1 MADAS
6 NGSGLREH
14 VLIFT
19 RFLKNPRTVGAVS
32 PSSRILAKTI
42 IKLIPDDVPV
52 RLVELGPGTGA
63 LTGALA
69 ERLAPGSRFLA
80 IELEPAFVRKI
91 RQRWPEVEVVC
102 ASAERL
108 AELVSDRGLN
118 PVDHIVSGLPFASL
132 LPEVTQQILDGVQRT
147 LRPGGTFTTF
157 QYSYAYAWAPHAASF
172 RAEMTRRMGGPP
184 VRHLVVRNLPPAFI
198 LTWTRRSPP
207 GSPQLATPPRAK
219 AARARK
225 ARG

>member
-32 PSSRILAKTI
+32 PSSRILARSI
-42 IKLIPDDVPV
+42 ISLIPDDEPV

-69 ERLAPGSRFLA
+69 EHLAPGSRFLA

-91 RQRWPEVEVVC
+91 RQRWPAVEVVC

-108 AELVSDRGLN
+108 EELVDDRGLN

-132 LPEVTQQILDGVQRT
+132 PPEVTEQILDGVQRT

-157 QYSYAYAWAPHAASF
+157 QYAYAYAWAPHASRF
-172 RAEMTRRMGGPP
+172 RAEMTRRMGGAP

-198 LTWTRRSPP
+198 LTWTRRSQPVSMP
-207 GSPQLATPPRAK
+207 LVPHHRGP
-219 AARARK
+219 AAPA
-225 ARG
+225 APDRG

>member
-6 NGSGLREH
+6 NGSGLPEH

-19 RFLKNPRTVGAVS
+19 RFLRNPRTVGAVA
-32 PSSRILAKTI
+32 PSSRALARAMVE
-42 IKLIPDDVPV
+42 LLPSDRPV

-69 ERLAPGSRFLA
+69 DHLAPDSRFLA

-91 RQRWPEVEVVC
+91 RQRWHNVDVVC

-108 AELVSDRGLN
+108 EELVADRGLH

-132 LPEVTQQILDGVQRT
+132 PKDMTRQILDGIEHT

-157 QYSYAYAWAPHAASF
+157 QYIYAYAWARPAAAF
-172 RAEMTRRMGGPP
+172 RGEMTERMGGPP
-184 VRHLVVRNLPPAFI
+184 AKRLVWRNLPPAFA
-198 LTWTRRSPP
+198 LTWTR
-207 GSPQLATPPRAK
+207 K
-219 AARARK
+219 
-225 ARG
+225 

>member
-1 MADAS
+1 MADGS

-14 VLIFT
+14 VLILS
-19 RFLKNPRTVGAVS
+19 RFLRNPRTVGAVS
-32 PSSRILAKTI
+32 PSSQVLARAMCERLPAGRPI
-42 IKLIPDDVPV
+42 

-69 ERLAPGSRFLA
+69 DHLAPDSRFLA
-80 IELEPAFVRKI
+80 IELEPAFVRKLQ
-91 RQRWPEVEVVC
+91 QRYPEVDVVN

-108 AELVSDRGLN
+108 GELVDVRRLN

-132 LPEVTQQILDGVQRT
+132 PAGMTAEILDGIEHT

-157 QYSYAYAWAPHAASF
+157 QYIYAYAWAKPAAAF

-184 VRHLVVRNLPPAFI
+184 ARHLVWRNLPPAFI
-198 LTWTRRSPP
+198 LTWTRR
-207 GSPQLATPPRAK
+207 
-219 AARARK
+219 
-225 ARG
+225 

>member
-6 NGSGLREH
+6 HGSGLREH

-32 PSSRILAKTI
+32 PSSRTLARSMM
-42 IKLIPDDVPV
+42 KLLPADIPI

-69 ERLAPGSRFLA
+69 DHLAPESRFLA

-91 RQRWPEVEVVC
+91 RQRWPGVEVVC

-108 AELVSDRGLN
+108 EELVKDRGLH

-132 LPEVTQQILDGVQRT
+132 PADMTRQILDGIERT

-157 QYSYAYAWAPHAASF
+157 QYVYAYAWARPAADF

-184 VRHLVVRNLPPAFI
+184 EKRLVSKNIPPAFI
-198 LTWTRRSPP
+198 LTWTR
-207 GSPQLATPPRAK
+207 K
-219 AARARK
+219 
-225 ARG
+225 